1 MAAELLG
8 QKIEDIQ
15 PENPRLVIELV
26 DGNVK
31 VTGPIHDRAL
41 CYMMAEMAKDV
52 VREHCYRLQ
61 AQQQHE
67 RRQLESISRQLEKQK
82 H

>member
-8 QKIEDIQ
+8 QKAEETQ

-31 VTGPIHDRAL
+31 VTGPIHDRGT
-41 CYMMAEMAKDV
+41 CYMMLEMGKDA

-61 AQQQHE
+61 IHQQQE
-67 RRQLESISRQLEKQK
+67 RQKLAFISQQLEKQK